1 MPCSRRANS
10 CSPIL
15 PLHVMVPSSQP
26 GTARTSLAAL
36 SRVSVRIREAHFRG
50 VAQHGSPW
58 VGLAGVV
65 SVEGG
70 GMRNA
75 DLLSEVERLQLGE
88 AIATYRM
95 QFSLLIQAGTVLVTA
110 SLTVLGFG
118 FTTRSAFLVWL
129 AVSFLV
135 ALIVLAVQARRSM
148 KPVIVT
154 AITLEN
160 RAGLGDEGLGHCFVG
175 QDRDPTYLERIRALA
190 AHSGPERHQAVR
202 RLPDPW
208 LGPVSRGMFGVFYI
222 VLLILVLLAIGASV
236 FACTSSYEWSWFG
249 GQACPECATP

>member
-1 MPCSRRANS
+1 
-10 CSPIL
+10 
-15 PLHVMVPSSQP
+15 
-26 GTARTSLAAL
+26 
-36 SRVSVRIREAHFRG
+36 
-50 VAQHGSPW
+50 
-58 VGLAGVV
+58 
-65 SVEGG
+65 
-70 GMRNA
+70 MRNA

-88 AIATYRM
+88 AITTYRM

-110 SLTVLGFG
+110 SLSVLGFG

-175 QDRDPTYLERIRALA
+175 QDRDPKYLERIKALA
-190 AHSGPERHQAVR
+190 AQSGPERHQAVS

-208 LGPVSRGMFGVFYI
+208 LGPVSRGMFAVFYT
-222 VLLILVLLAIGASV
+222 VLILVVLLAIGASV
-236 FACTSSYEWSWFG
+236 FALTSSFEWSWFG
-249 GQACPECATP
+249 GQACPEGANP